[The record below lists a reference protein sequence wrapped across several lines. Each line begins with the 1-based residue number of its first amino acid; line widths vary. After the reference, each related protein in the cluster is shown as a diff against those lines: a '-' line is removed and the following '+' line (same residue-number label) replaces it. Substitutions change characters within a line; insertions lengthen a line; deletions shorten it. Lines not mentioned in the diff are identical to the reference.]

1 MLFRL
6 QVGLRTIR
14 AQGFDILKRWVGC
27 IQDSWGRYMVGQRIG
42 EVLGGV
48 APQLGPYSS
57 DSLGIRAGLTFIILL
72 IALVLGPRIARS
84 VSRVPALIETARER
98 RAARLG
104 DADASDAANG
114 VESDNGHARIAES
127 GQPTGMSRWLGGVV
141 LVCLWIFA
149 LYLIAAIW
157 FADKALSQP
166 DRNKLL
172 QSLHDFILDLGIS
185 VLVTIVT
192 LVVARALQ
200 KSLVASL
207 RHGRLNRNL
216 VVLTGRSIFTLTLII
231 GLIIIL
237 GIWGLGIA
245 LPVTLIGALTV
256 ALSFALQD
264 ILKNMV
270 SGIYLLIEH
279 PFVIGDQITIVPY
292 TGVVENI
299 YIRVTALRTSDGER
313 VLVPNGLLF
322 SSAVVNNSFYQQRRV
337 GMRVALPD
345 NGPEAI
351 RASQDRI
358 LLTLEGLQFALRT
371 PVPEVALSKVVGGKA
386 ELRAV
391 FWLSVT
397 RTEDSS
403 GALSDAM
410 ERVRAQ
416 LPEAEVAPLDP
427 IPAA

>member
-1 MLFRL
+1 
-6 QVGLRTIR
+6 
-14 AQGFDILKRWVGC
+14 
-27 IQDSWGRYMVGQRIG
+27 MVGQHIG

-48 APQLGPYSS
+48 TPQLGLYSN
-57 DSLGIRAGLTFIILL
+57 SLGIRAGLTFIILL
-72 IALVLGPRIARS
+72 VALVLGPRIARS
-84 VSRVPALIETARER
+84 VSRVPSLIETARER

-104 DADASDAANG
+104 AATGANATNG
-114 VESDNGHARIAES
+114 DEGDSAHERGEAP
-127 GQPTGMSRWLGGVV
+127 GQPVGMSRWLGGVV

-157 FADKALSQP
+157 FADKALGDK
-166 DRNKLL
+166 DRDKLL
-172 QSLHDFILDLGIS
+172 QALHDFVLDLGIS
-185 VLVTIVT
+185 VLVIIVT

-207 RHGRLNRNL
+207 RRGRVNRNL
-216 VVLTGRSIFTLTLII
+216 VVLAGRSIFTVTLII

-256 ALSFALQD
+256 ALSLALQD

-279 PFVIGDQITIVPY
+279 PFVIGDQITITPY
-292 TGVVENI
+292 TGIVENI

-337 GMRVALPD
+337 GMIVTLPD
-345 NGPEAI
+345 NGPDTI
-351 RASQDRI
+351 GASQERV
-358 LLTLEGLQFALRT
+358 LRTLEGLKLALRT
-371 PVPEVALSKVVGGKA
+371 PAPEVALSKAVGGKVD
-386 ELRAV
+386 LRAE

-403 GALSDAM
+403 LALSDAM
-410 ERVRAQ
+410 EQVRAQ
-416 LPEAEVAPLDP
+416 LPEAEVAPLESS
-427 IPAA
+427 PAV